1 MTSKKYNVK
10 GIVQGVFFRKSTAD
24 YVQTNLPAIIGYVK
38 NLPDGS
44 VEVYAKGS
52 DSDLVTLEEYLSH
65 GPEMARVDE
74 LTQEFVDL
82 GIEFKSFDVL
92 RE

>member
-10 GIVQGVFFRKSTAD
+10 GIVQGVFFRRSTAD
-24 YVQTNLPAIIGYVK
+24 YVQANLPDLRGYVK
-38 NLPDGS
+38 NMPDGS
-44 VEVYAKGS
+44 VEVYAKGE
-52 DSDLVTLEEYLSH
+52 DKDLHTLEKYLNH

-74 LTQEFVDL
+74 LTKEVIDL
-82 GIEFKSFDVL
+82 NLDFLNFDVL